1 MSNTISLNNIGMKL
15 IAPDGTF
22 DIIKVIADTDE
33 LWEEVRSRNSGEDKY
48 NYRYILDERI
58 TSNIEVVTGENK
70 DCTKVVYDYAFTG
83 MEGYL
88 VQLVEVLDNSESD
101 SVIEGVTLTDAFLMG
116 ACVEELKKCSGVK
129 ELENGRMR
137 IEHKDWSVTFF
148 RHKLI
153 KIGTATK
160 SIVHIEFEEI
170 Q

>member
-1 MSNTISLNNIGMKL
+1 MGNTISMNNIGMKL

-33 LWEEVRSRNSGEDKY
+33 LWEEVRSRNPEEDRY

-58 TSNIEVVTGENK
+58 TSSIEVVTGENE
-70 DCTKVVYDYAFTG
+70 DCTRAVYDYTFTG

-101 SVIEGVTLTDAFLMG
+101 SVVEGVALTDAFLMG
-116 ACVEELKKCSGVK
+116 ACIEELRKCSGVK
-129 ELENGRMR
+129 ESENGRIK
-137 IEHKDWSVTFF
+137 IEHGDWSVTFF

-153 KIGTATK
+153 KICAADK
-160 SIVHIEFEEI
+160 SIIHIEFEAM